1 MEPIKVIFKDDVNV
15 EQMEDGSYTVTQ
27 KCSLDQLSHM
37 IERAGGNADEIIK
50 KLLQDGE
57 VECELA

>member
-1 MEPIKVIFKDDVNV
+1 MRPITVVFEDDVNF
-15 EQMEDGSYTVTQ
+15 EHEGDGIYTITQ

-37 IERAGGNADEIIK
+37 IERAGGNAQEIIK